1 MSNPA
6 GMPVASYA
14 SATEATRH
22 VFIDQLTLMVR
33 IGVHAHERDRSQP
46 ILVSLDLRVSESPD
60 EAASD
65 KIVTVVCY
73 EEIVRRLET
82 LCGQGHVN
90 LLETLAEQI
99 ADAAFVDQRVQV
111 VRVRLDKP
119 EAFANARSVGITI
132 ERRRRGN

>member
-1 MSNPA
+1 MTNSA
-6 GMPVASYA
+6 DMPVASYA
-14 SATEATRH
+14 SAVAGSRH

-33 IGVHAHERDRSQP
+33 IGVHPHERERPQP
-46 ILVSLDLRVSESPD
+46 VLVSLDLRVSESPD
-60 EAASD
+60 AAAPD
-65 KIVTVVCY
+65 KIVTVVSY
-73 EEIVRRLET
+73 EEIVRRLEA

-99 ADAAFVDQRVQV
+99 ADAAFVDPRVQV

-132 ERRRRGN
+132 ERLRRDS